1 MHVHCSFAITFQ
13 PSNSRDS
20 ATGFANCRPNLSLA
34 ILMYEMLSE
43 TLAMMSP
50 KTLCATLALLAL
62 ATTSQAADPN
72 KLEFMDISAVE
83 IVSDSSD
90 RIDLANQLPMLS
102 QRVAASACA
111 LTSDIE
117 PDMSLAILEKSYH
130 EFERIVI
137 ALRDGDAALNVPEPE
152 TRRITIKEINDVW
165 QAWGPT
171 HDAILEI
178 LEDHHDVDA
187 AHRIDDHNME
197 ILDLTSI
204 LASDISS
211 QYTHP
216 YEVTQSNA
224 MLITIA
230 GRQRM
235 LTQKMIK
242 DACEIWTHYHEEEG
256 RADLIKTMDI
266 FEKSLVALRDGM
278 PDVGIKPAPTPEI
291 RADLDSLLSRWS
303 IIKGNQL
310 ILIDGGELDEAGKTE
325 IFHDL
330 NLELAE
336 LNLLVKHYTDYAT
349 KHH

>member
-1 MHVHCSFAITFQ
+1 MMRPKIFAASVAFVVL
-13 PSNSRDS
+13 S
-20 ATGFANCRPNLSLA
+20 ATA
-34 ILMYEMLSE
+34 
-43 TLAMMSP
+43 
-50 KTLCATLALLAL
+50 
-62 ATTSQAADPN
+62 QAADPQN
-72 KLEFMDISAVE
+72 IDLIDISSVE
-83 IVSDSSD
+83 IISDSSD

-137 ALRDGDAALNVPEPE
+137 ALRDGDAELNIPEPE

-178 LEDHHDVDA
+178 LEDHHDVEA
-187 AHRIDDHNME
+187 AHRIDDHNLE

-242 DACEIWTHYHEEEG
+242 DSCEIWTHYHEDEG
-256 RADLIKTMDI
+256 RADLIQTMDI
-266 FEKSLVALRDGM
+266 FEKSLLALRDGM
-278 PDVGIKPAPTPEI
+278 PDVGIKKAPTEEI
-291 RADLDSLLSRWS
+291 RADLDSILNRWA
-303 IIKGNQL
+303 IIKGNQMT
-310 ILIDGGELDEAGKTE
+310 LIDGGELDEAGKTE

>member
-1 MHVHCSFAITFQ
+1 MMRPKIFAASVAFVVL
-13 PSNSRDS
+13 S
-20 ATGFANCRPNLSLA
+20 ATA
-34 ILMYEMLSE
+34 
-43 TLAMMSP
+43 
-50 KTLCATLALLAL
+50 
-62 ATTSQAADPN
+62 QAADPQN
-72 KLEFMDISAVE
+72 IDLIDISSVE
-83 IVSDSSD
+83 IISDSSD

-137 ALRDGDAALNVPEPE
+137 ALRDGDAELNIPEPE

-178 LEDHHDVDA
+178 LEDHHDVEA
-187 AHRIDDHNME
+187 AHRIDDHNLE

-242 DACEIWTHYHEEEG
+242 DSCEIWTHYHEDEG
-256 RADLIKTMDI
+256 RADLIQTMDI
-266 FEKSLVALRDGM
+266 FEKSLLALRDGM
-278 PDVGIKPAPTPEI
+278 PDVGIKKAPTEEI
-291 RADLDSLLSRWS
+291 RADLDSILNRWA
-303 IIKGNQL
+303 IIKGNQM

>member
-1 MHVHCSFAITFQ
+1 MT
-13 PSNSRDS
+13 
-20 ATGFANCRPNLSLA
+20 
-34 ILMYEMLSE
+34 
-43 TLAMMSP
+43 SP
-50 KTLCATLALLAL
+50 KYWVASAALLVTV
-62 ATTSQAADPN
+62 TTAGASEILSAD
-72 KLEFMDISAVE
+72 FDISSVD
-83 IVSDSSD
+83 IISDSSD

-130 EFERIVI
+130 DFERIVI
-137 ALRDGDAALNVPEPE
+137 ALRDGDAELNIPEPE

-165 QAWGPT
+165 NAWGPT

-178 LEDHHDVDA
+178 LDDHHDVDA

-242 DACEIWTHYHEEEG
+242 DSCEIWTHYHEEEG

-278 PDVGIKPAPTPEI
+278 PDVGIKPAPNEEI
-291 RADLDSLLSRWS
+291 RADLDSILKRWK